1 MKKAVLIFIVAG
13 LILVSGL
20 FWMSND
26 SNPISKT
33 EIIQF
38 GVILLLV
45 AFAIFVGI
53 KRLSSARRGEP
64 VEDELSKLILLK
76 SASLSYFISL
86 YVWVFMIYLKD
97 RIDMDTEVMLGSGI
111 LTMAV
116 IFALSWLYFTF
127 KGLKNDQ

>member
-53 KRLSSARRGEP
+53 KRLSSARRGEL

-97 RIDMDTEVMLGSGI
+97 RINMDTEVMLGSGI